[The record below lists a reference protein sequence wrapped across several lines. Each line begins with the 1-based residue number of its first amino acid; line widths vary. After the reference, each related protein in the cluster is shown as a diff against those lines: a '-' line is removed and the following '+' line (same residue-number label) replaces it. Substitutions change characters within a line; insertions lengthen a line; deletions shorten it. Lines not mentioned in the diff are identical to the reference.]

1 MRRVGSLYQV
11 AVDLP
16 QELRN
21 LPAEHAEQRGSP
33 FRFCSADGSYW
44 LAGEELLQG
53 RAHARALR
61 LLRTLDEREL
71 PVRFLVHDDGSGAET
86 PPEEARLSVLARL
99 LAEERAAGEV
109 HVRFLGRN
117 RSVPPDGFVLDR
129 AGGKRSYV
137 WQIVPNGAAEGAGDL
152 SERFRALRELC
163 ADPDTRLVLALG
175 SGGLKLFAHAPLLRL
190 LERVGIADHVEEFW
204 GSSGGAVVSLLYSH
218 GLSPQAIEQAGYDL
232 YTGRYDLALRP
243 SAFQVLRHLLRDALA
258 PSSDAARA
266 GFLDLGGALGRMLDH
281 YCATLRP
288 RRPFYALAFNLS
300 ECRPE
305 VLTPCPVPP
314 HLGELL
320 AQTDAREAAL
330 ASSAVPLLAWPRRV
344 RRGECLVPY
353 VDGST
358 TEDVPLWSIARK
370 WDLDRAAGAERRH
383 RLVILSAKLT
393 SPVTQYRSLA
403 GRFGKLRLL
412 QTVAAAGIQTMHDRD
427 VELLSRRSDIELLR
441 FELRDGI
448 PDFFEVRRIP
458 GFIRAARESFPE
470 QLAALEKELRARA
483 S

>member
-1 MRRVGSLYQV
+1 VGTIYQV

-16 QELRN
+16 SELRN
-21 LPAEHAEQRGSP
+21 LPAEHAERRGSP
-33 FRFCSADGSYW
+33 FRFSSGDGSFW
-44 LAGEELLQG
+44 LGGEELLQG
-53 RAHARALR
+53 RARARQLR
-61 LLRTLDEREL
+61 VLRTLDEREL
-71 PVRFLVHDDGSGAET
+71 PVRFLVHDDGTAPDG
-86 PPEEARLSVLARL
+86 PPEEARLAVLARL
-99 LAEERAAGEV
+99 LAEERATGEV

-117 RSVPPDGFVLDR
+117 RSVPADAFVLDR
-129 AGGKRSYV
+129 AGGKRNYV
-137 WQIVPNGAAEGAGDL
+137 WQIVPGGDADGTDDL
-152 SERFRALRELC
+152 SARFRALRALC
-163 ADPDTRLVLALG
+163 TDPDTRLVLALG

-190 LERVGIADHVEEFW
+190 LERIGIADHVEEFW

-232 YTGRYDLALRP
+232 YTGRYDLELRP

-258 PSSDAARA
+258 PSSEAARA

-281 YCATLRP
+281 YCAALRP

-305 VLTPCPVPP
+305 VLTPRPVPP
-314 HLGELL
+314 HLCDLL
-320 AQTDAREAAL
+320 AHTDAREAAL
-330 ASSAVPLLAWPRRV
+330 ASSAVPLLAWPRGV
-344 RRGECLVPY
+344 RRGEREVPY

-370 WDLDRAAGAERRH
+370 WDLDRAAGEEKRK

-393 SPVTQYRSLA
+393 SSVTQYRSLA

-412 QTVAAAGIQTMHDRD
+412 QTVAAAGIQTMHERD
-427 VELLSRRSDIELLR
+427 VELLSRRSDVELLR
-441 FELRDGI
+441 LELRDGV

-458 GFIRAARESFPE
+458 GFIRAARESFPA
-470 QLAALEKELRARA
+470 QLAALEKELRGRA